1 MVFRSHPHHVTHRRL
16 VGVFL
21 GKYQFS
27 VIYPPVIWTSWITGA
42 LEDIVPLKYVCLIW
56 GCDDLGIIERGL
68 VKSFELTLKA
78 FCCQRADWP
87 FGGYGGVGSWVA
99 MGC

>member
-78 FCCQRADWP
+78 FCCQRT
-87 FGGYGGVGSWVA
+87 GHLVGMVGWVVGLRWGA
-99 MGC
+99 E

>member
-68 VKSFELTLKA
+68 VKSFELPLNEGVLLPA
-78 FCCQRADWP
+78 SGLAIWWVWW
-87 FGGYGGVGSWVA
+87 GG
-99 MGC
+99 

>member
-68 VKSFELTLKA
+68 VKSFELPLNE
-78 FCCQRADWP
+78 
-87 FGGYGGVGSWVA
+87 GVLLPASGLAIWWVWWV
-99 MGC
+99 G